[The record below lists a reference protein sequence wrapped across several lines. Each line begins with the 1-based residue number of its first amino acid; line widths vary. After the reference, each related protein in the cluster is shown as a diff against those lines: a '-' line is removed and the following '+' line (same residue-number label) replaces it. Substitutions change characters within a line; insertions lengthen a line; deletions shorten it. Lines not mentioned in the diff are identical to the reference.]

1 MSLAETLRKACAAN
15 GLGVSGNADKLLAR
29 LCRSGKNA
37 KKTDPKTSSGK
48 PKAGK
53 PKTKAEKP
61 MTKAEKPMTK
71 ADKPKTK
78 AGKPTEAKTC
88 TGSACKKP
96 SSAIK
101 KRPVF
106 TVTNAGGVRLSAAAY
121 FYDLCDGKVSR
132 CVPQPIAQPDG
143 TVNIMTIRLVQG
155 AHGEQPRWVMV

>member
-1 MSLAETLRKACAAN
+1 MSLAERLRKACAAN

-61 MTKAEKPMTK
+61 MTKA
-71 ADKPKTK
+71 DKPKTK
-78 AGKPTEAKTC
+78 AGKPTEGKPTEAKTC

-143 TVNIMTIRLVQG
+143 TVKIMTIRLVQG